1 MRNSAALSE
10 ISLGY
15 VEAFQFVAMKM
26 ASILR
31 SLGEAFKRFALFSQ
45 SEKKTLGSVIFSSL
59 GT

>member
-10 ISLGY
+10 IILGY

-31 SLGEAFKRFALFSQ
+31 CSGEAFKRRALFSQ
-45 SEKKTLGSVIFSSL
+45 SEKETLGSVIFSSL